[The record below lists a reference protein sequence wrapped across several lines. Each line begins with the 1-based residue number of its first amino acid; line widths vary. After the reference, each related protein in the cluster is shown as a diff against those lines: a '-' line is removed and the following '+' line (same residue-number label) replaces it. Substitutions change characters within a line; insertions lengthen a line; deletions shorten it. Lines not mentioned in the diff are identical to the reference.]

1 MPDKLPR
8 MAESAPSSEL
18 LTKKR
23 RDILNFIDH
32 TQRTRGYPPSVREIG
47 EACQLASPASVQFHL
62 KVLQQQGFLERDPS
76 KPRALRVHLPRT
88 QELGVGAAVM
98 QVPMLGD
105 VAAGLGTLAEQNF
118 SGEMVA
124 VPQHLGPVGTLF
136 ALRVK
141 GDSMVGDGIF
151 ERDVVVAR
159 RQSTADVGE
168 IVVAG
173 IFDQQEA
180 TIKRIDFDQAH
191 NRVTLKPSNPAYTPM
206 DFAADEVQIY
216 GKVVFLQR
224 EI

>member
-8 MAESAPSSEL
+8 MADSAPSSDL

-76 KPRALRVHLPRT
+76 KPRALRVHLPGGH
-88 QELGVGAAVM
+88 ELGIGSAIM

-124 VPQHLGPVGTLF
+124 VPQHLGPAGALF

-141 GDSMVGDGIF
+141 GDSMIGDGIL

-180 TIKRIDFDQAH
+180 TIKRIDFDRGQ

-206 DFAADEVQIY
+206 NFTADEVQIY

-224 EI
+224 EF